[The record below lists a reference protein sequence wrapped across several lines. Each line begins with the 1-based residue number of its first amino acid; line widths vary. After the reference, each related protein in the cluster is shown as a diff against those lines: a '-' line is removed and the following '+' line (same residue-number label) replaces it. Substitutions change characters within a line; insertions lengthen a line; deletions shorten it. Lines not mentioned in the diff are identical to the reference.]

1 MLYLAAALCFG
12 AFNGKKFGRAARQN
26 FHATP
31 YIVFHATMILSLE
44 LGAPEIKGLK
54 GQWGS
59 ENQ

>member
-1 MLYLAAALCFG
+1 MLYLAAVFFC

>member
-1 MLYLAAALCFG
+1 MLYLAAVFFC
-12 AFNGKKFGRAARQN
+12 AFNGKTFGRAARQTSR
-26 FHATP
+26 ATP

-44 LGAPEIKGLK
+44 LDAPVIKGLK

>member
-1 MLYLAAALCFG
+1 MLYLAAVFWRVQRQ
-12 AFNGKKFGRAARQN
+12 KVWSGRSSE

>member
-1 MLYLAAALCFG
+1 MFFC

-26 FHATP
+26 SRATP

-44 LGAPEIKGLK
+44 LGAPVIKGLK